1 MKWGWHY
8 DIDCHYSEIFCNFR
22 KEHVM
27 TRLGQNFI
35 DSASIKKKTISFS
48 STRVLRK
55 HESEKGKK
63 EKTLHI

>member
-1 MKWGWHY
+1 
-8 DIDCHYSEIFCNFR
+8 
-22 KEHVM
+22 M